1 MVKLINLWL
10 KNPILNGIKPY
21 RQIHGKCAIKP
32 WATFRPCTS
41 RVAKSHTK
49 TQNFE
54 KYYKINFKEL
64 YFLHKISKD
73 QGESLQIVRVR
84 AF

>member
-1 MVKLINLWL
+1 MVKMINLWL

-64 YFLHKISKD
+64 YFLHKASKA